1 MTTDAADSVV
11 GLYQKHAGGWNARR
25 GQTLF
30 ERPWLD
36 AFLALLPADGGRVLD
51 LGCGTGRPMAGHLI
65 AQGCRVTGVDAAPAM
80 IAEARRHFPGHDWIT
95 ADLRALPPL
104 EPFHGILAWHSSF
117 HLTSDA
123 QVALFSSL
131 GRLCLP
137 GSALM
142 FTSGPHRGVAMGEID
157 GAPLYHAS
165 LDPAEYRDLLESQ
178 GFEILRH
185 VENDP
190 TCGGATIWLARRR
203 PDAR

>member
-11 GLYQKHAGGWNARR
+11 GLYQNHAGGWNARR

-36 AFLALLPADGGRVLD
+36 AFLALLPADEGRVLD
-51 LGCGTGRPMAGHLI
+51 LGCGTGRPMAAHLI

-80 IAEARRHFPGHDWIT
+80 IAEA
-95 ADLRALPPL
+95 L
-104 EPFHGILAWHSSF
+104 E
-117 HLTSDA
+117 T
-123 QVALFSSL
+123 
-131 GRLCLP
+131 
-137 GSALM
+137 
-142 FTSGPHRGVAMGEID
+142 
-157 GAPLYHAS
+157 
-165 LDPAEYRDLLESQ
+165 Q
-178 GFEILRH
+178 GFAVLRH